1 MMNDNEPSKATQM
14 EAESIPDKLREIKQE
29 LRAMMNGPVS
39 QAMRQRG
46 LSYKVN
52 FGVEL
57 PRLQEFATS
66 LPHDRR
72 LAIALWQEDIREC
85 RLLAGMVMP
94 VEDFSADLATLWFES
109 IRFTE
114 EADCT
119 VFHLLR
125 HEPWASQLVMPW
137 LASERTMFRYGAYV
151 LICQLLRQGK
161 RFTTRDAMEF
171 LDHARAD
178 IEGDE
183 RSVALAARRA
193 VLHYAECGMAE
204 ERLAKSVVGI

>member
-1 MMNDNEPSKATQM
+1 MSNIPQTTETPLA
-14 EAESIPDKLREIKQE
+14 AETIPDKIREIKQE
-29 LRAMMNGPVS
+29 LRAMMNGPIS

-46 LSYKVN
+46 LTYKVN

-57 PRLQEFATS
+57 PRLQEFAAT

-72 LAIALWQEDIREC
+72 LALALWQEDIREC
-85 RLLAGMVMP
+85 RLLAGMLMP
-94 VEDFSADLATLWFES
+94 PDEFSADLAELWFES

-125 HEPWASQLVMPW
+125 EEPWASELIMPW
-137 LASERTMFRYGAYV
+137 LASERPLFRYGAYI
-151 LICQLLRQGK
+151 LLCQLLRQGK
-161 RFTTRDAMEF
+161 RLTTRDAMEF
-171 LDHARAD
+171 LDHARSD
-178 IEGDE
+178 IEGTE

-193 VLHYAECGMAE
+193 VLRYSECGMAE
-204 ERLAKSVVGI
+204 ERLASSLVVEN

>member
-1 MMNDNEPSKATQM
+1 MKENNTPEKTQQLSP
-14 EAESIPDKLREIKQE
+14 ESIPERLREIKQE

-57 PRLQEFATS
+57 PRLQEFAS
-66 LPHDRR
+66 SMPHDRR
-72 LAIALWQEDIREC
+72 LALALWQEDIREC

-94 VEDFSADLATLWFES
+94 VEDFSEDLAEMWFES

-125 HEPWASQLVMPW
+125 QEPWASQLVMPW
-137 LASERTMFRYGAYV
+137 LASERPMFRYGAYV

-171 LDHARAD
+171 LDHARTD
-178 IEGDE
+178 IEGQE

-193 VLHYAECGMAE
+193 VLHYAECGLAE
-204 ERLAKSVVGI
+204 ERLANSVVGI